1 MTLNSPANKLLA
13 IIAAGKSVA
22 LAGCFLASGKAASTV
37 SPDHLAH
44 YIDPILALV
53 LAFASVVWV
62 SAAVGQASERVFALA
77 SVMGAGVWAAS
88 SVAAL
93 QAGFPPLS
101 VAQHLGGSALCLAM
115 LYAMGR

>member
-1 MTLNSPANKLLA
+1 MESPANRLLA

-22 LAGCFLASGKAASTV
+22 LAGCFIAGGKSGVPVAPV
-37 SPDHLAH
+37 SVSH
-44 YIDPILALV
+44 YIDPLLALV

-62 SAAVGQASERVFALA
+62 AAAVGQASEKVFALA
-77 SVMGAGVWAAS
+77 SVLGAGVWAAC

-93 QAGFPPLS
+93 QAGFPPHS
-101 VAQHLGGSALCLAM
+101 VAQNLGGAGLCLAM